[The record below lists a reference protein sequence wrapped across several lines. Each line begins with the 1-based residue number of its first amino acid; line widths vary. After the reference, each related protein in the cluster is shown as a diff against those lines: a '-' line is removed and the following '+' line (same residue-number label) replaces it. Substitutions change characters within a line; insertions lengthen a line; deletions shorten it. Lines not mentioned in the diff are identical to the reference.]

1 MQKTE
6 WNVDDASAPLS
17 RAPSILVTRASA
29 GELAMASSSAI
40 TADWLREAGCE
51 ESLRPAA
58 LGVEAHASGRTTS
71 EVAPELARETRLI
84 TRMTSATSR
93 RCARQRS
100 EWVPRDGLRWR
111 RHLAF
116 ALRDEE

>member
-1 MQKTE
+1 MT
-6 WNVDDASAPLS
+6 S
-17 RAPSILVTRASA
+17 
-29 GELAMASSSAI
+29 
-40 TADWLREAGCE
+40 DWLREAGWV
-51 ESLRPAA
+51 ESLRPRQGGTVGVGAA
-58 LGVEAHASGRTTS
+58 EAHADASARTTS